1 MEGVGERDES
11 GWVMKKKGGGGAGSE
26 ESQLE
31 LRLGPPAG
39 DWHLKQ
45 SSGRREAEK
54 SLLSLG
60 ISSKPVKRGFIDTG
74 ENQGNPTHKLSTSGA
89 INHSSWTCPKTE
101 LQLHQQKQDVLVAAG
116 SSPPAAV
123 ADHTQTR
130 YMLSVLCIVNQVSF
144 FVIANKS

>member
-1 MEGVGERDES
+1 MEGVGERDGG
-11 GWVMKKKGGGGAGSE
+11 GWVMKKKGGGAGSE

-45 SSGRREAEK
+45 SGGRREEEK

-60 ISSKPVKRGFIDTG
+60 IPSKPVKRGFVDTG

-89 INHSSWTCPKTE
+89 INHSSWTCPKAE
-101 LQLHQQKQDVLVAAG
+101 LQLHQQKQDGLVTAG
-116 SSPPAAV
+116 SSPPTAA
-123 ADHTQTR
+123 TR
-130 YMLSVLCIVNQVSF
+130 YMLSILCIGNQVSF
-144 FVIANKS
+144 FVI

>member
-11 GWVMKKKGGGGAGSE
+11 GWVMKKKGGGAGSE

-45 SSGRREAEK
+45 SSGRREEEK
-54 SLLSLG
+54 PLLSLG
-60 ISSKPVKRGFIDTG
+60 ISPKPVKRGFVDTG

-89 INHSSWTCPKTE
+89 INHSSWTCPKAE
-101 LQLHQQKQDVLVAAG
+101 PQLHQQKQDGLVTAG
-116 SSPPAAV
+116 SSPPAA
-123 ADHTQTR
+123 ATHHAQTR
-130 YMLSVLCIVNQVSF
+130 YMLSVLCVGNQVPY
-144 FVIANKS
+144 FVI

>member
-11 GWVMKKKGGGGAGSE
+11 GWVMKKGGGGAGSE

-45 SSGRREAEK
+45 SSGT

-60 ISSKPVKRGFIDTG
+60 ISSKPVKRGFVDTG

-89 INHSSWTCPKTE
+89 INHSSWTCPKAE
-101 LQLHQQKQDVLVAAG
+101 LQLRQKKQDGLVAAS

-130 YMLSVLCIVNQVSF
+130 YMLSAFCIVS
-144 FVIANKS
+144 